1 MDYCTQTEVGKAKRR
16 LSTSANI
23 LVIGY
28 GNLLRSDDAVGQ
40 QIAEAVAA
48 WKIPHVQAIALHQLT
63 PELAEQLAGVEM
75 VIFVD
80 VYPASTAEQGVQVR
94 PLQIGN
100 SRFTTGHW
108 CEPPLLLAITQSLYG
123 SHPQAWWVV
132 VPGTDF
138 ELGQNCSATAKQ
150 GMPIALQSIQQ
161 LIQIA
166 REKTCMN
173 LA

>member
-1 MDYCTQTEVGKAKRR
+1 MDFCVQTEVGKAKRPF
-16 LSTSANI
+16 SKSAKI

-28 GNLLRSDDAVGQ
+28 GSPLRSDDVVGQ

-80 VYPASTAEQGVQVR
+80 AYPASTAEQGVQVR
-94 PLQIGN
+94 PLQVGN
-100 SRFTTGHW
+100 SAITTGHW
-108 CEPPLLLAITQSLYG
+108 CEPPELLAITEALYG
-123 SHPQAWWVV
+123 SHPQAWWVM
-132 VPGTDF
+132 VPGIDF
-138 ELGQNCSATAKQ
+138 ELGQNCSAPAKQ
-150 GMPIALQSIQQ
+150 NIQIALQQIQQ

-166 REKTCMN
+166 RKEPCMN
-173 LA
+173 LG